1 MGRNMSNSFFLIILI
16 VLIPFASF
24 YITRLIRI
32 LPILKSFNERGI
44 KPIACNTCMSFWTNL
59 LIYGILYLSLEDYF
73 WLMCLGVFISA
84 GITLILLERFVSSN
98 INLEDL
104 E

>member
-1 MGRNMSNSFFLIILI
+1 VGKGMLNSFFLLILI

-24 YITRLIRI
+24 YITRLVRI
-32 LPILKSFNERGI
+32 LPVLKSLNERGI

-59 LIYGILYLSLEDYF
+59 LIYDILYLSLEDYF

-84 GITLILLERFVSSN
+84 GITLILLEKFVSSN
-98 INLEDL
+98 VDLEDL

>member
-1 MGRNMSNSFFLIILI
+1 MLNSFFLIILI

-32 LPILKSFNERGI
+32 LPIFKTLNELGV

-59 LIYGILYLSLEDYF
+59 LIYGILYLSFEDYF

-84 GITLILLERFVSSN
+84 GITLILLERYVGSSIN
-98 INLEDL
+98 IEDL